1 MKNKESIVLY
11 QDWVTLTEMMNESD
25 CRQFYRN
32 LFLFAQGEE
41 PVLNTP
47 ALKYAWDI
55 VGIEMAKNK
64 QKKELKREIMKRNAS
79 TNPKL
84 KVPSTGSNTRS
95 NTDLILGGGNGN
107 GNGNGNGDENG
118 NVVMSGYNNNKRY
131 NWV

>member
-84 KVPSTGSNTRS
+84 KVPSTGSNIRS
-95 NTDLILGGGNGN
+95 NTDLILGGGN

-118 NVVMSGYNNNKRY
+118 NVVMSGYNSNKRY

>member
-1 MKNKESIVLY
+1 
-11 QDWVTLTEMMNESD
+11 MMNESD

-41 PVLNTP
+41 LVLNTP
-47 ALKYAWDI
+47 ALKHAWEI
-55 VGIEMAKNK
+55 VGSEMIKNK

-84 KVPSTGSNTRS
+84 KVPSTGSNISS

-107 GNGNGNGDENG
+107 GNGNGDGNG
-118 NVVMSGYNNNKRY
+118 NMFGNTVNKRY
-131 NWV
+131 NWM